1 MKKLSIMRAGQYKEL
16 SSVTLNGTVLDL
28 GGSRKS
34 GYHELVKGNPVW
46 TVVNISEQYGY
57 DIKFNVEERFP
68 LEDGSYDNV
77 VSLNLIEHIF
87 NTHNIFSETA
97 RVLKPGGL
105 FVSAVPYMHHIHGSP
120 DDFVRYT
127 DSAYRKFAEQYGF
140 EVIYIKPTGTGLF
153 SLAFQTLTVY
163 NTLPWIPLYNFF
175 KHISISLDNLLLNI
189 PRYRKLAES
198 IPLGYFWIMKK
209 K

>member
-1 MKKLSIMRAGQYKEL
+1 MRAGQYKEL